1 MRWRG
6 SDREAEQTAGPCSV
20 GVALDS
26 FSSPNDWSAIY
37 KVLTTTAEKVAA
49 GGDDPAWKQA
59 ILANEHAEPVERE
72 LEEDEPVPSCH
83 TCQET
88 LFLTNCPER
97 TCG

>member
-1 MRWRG
+1 MYMC
-6 SDREAEQTAGPCSV
+6 EIYFA
-20 GVALDS
+20 
-26 FSSPNDWSAIY
+26 PNDWSAIY
-37 KVLTTTAEKVAA
+37 SVLTTSAEKVAE

-59 ILANEHAEPVERE
+59 ILANEHAEKKERAFK
-72 LEEDEPVPSCH
+72 EDEPVPSCH